1 VKLDAH
7 EEAHVKAKPVKSAI
21 ELPTQMKNKTQL
33 FISVA
38 AILVFDVVASFA
50 SRLLHF
56 DYGSLMW
63 VTFCLYMFCGYLGFQ
78 YRQLLGG
85 FLAGLVAGAADST
98 AGWALSAA
106 IHPYMRYPQPRPTI
120 FMVSVVIVFVTL
132 VGGFFGFTGA
142 VIAKG
147 FSLMRA
153 DN

>member
-1 VKLDAH
+1 
-7 EEAHVKAKPVKSAI
+7 
-21 ELPTQMKNKTQL
+21 MKNKTQL
-33 FISVA
+33 FVSVSG
-38 AILVFDVVASFA
+38 AIVVFDVAGSFA

-63 VTFCLYMFCGYLGFQ
+63 LTFCLYMACGYLGFQ
-78 YRQLLGG
+78 YRQILNG
-85 FLAGLVAGAADST
+85 FLAGLVAGVADST

-120 FMVSVVIVFVTL
+120 FTVSVTIIFVTL

-147 FSLMRA
+147 LSLMRA
-153 DN
+153 DH

>member
-1 VKLDAH
+1 
-7 EEAHVKAKPVKSAI
+7 
-21 ELPTQMKNKTQL
+21 MRNKTEL

-38 AILVFDVVASFA
+38 SVIVVFDVVASFA

-63 VTFCLYMFCGYLGFQ
+63 VTFCLYMVCGYMGFQ

-85 FLAGLVAGAADST
+85 FLAGLMAGLADST
-98 AGWALSAA
+98 AGWALSVA
-106 IHPYMRYPQPRPTI
+106 IHPYIQASQTRPTV
-120 FMVSVVIVFVTL
+120 FTVSATIVFVSL

-147 FSLMRA
+147 ISRMRVEH
-153 DN
+153 

>member
-1 VKLDAH
+1 LRKTQGQQHA
-7 EEAHVKAKPVKSAI
+7 KSAI
-21 ELPTQMKNKTQL
+21 ELPSQMKNKTQL

-38 AILVFDVVASFA
+38 SAIIVFDVVGSFA

-56 DYGSLMW
+56 DYGSLMA
-63 VTFCLYMFCGYLGFQ
+63 VTFGLYMLCGYLGFQ
-78 YRQLLGG
+78 YRQFLGG
-85 FLAGLVAGAADST
+85 FLAGLVAGVADST

-142 VIAKG
+142 VFAKG
-147 FSLMRA
+147 ISLARA

>member
-1 VKLDAH
+1 
-7 EEAHVKAKPVKSAI
+7 
-21 ELPTQMKNKTQL
+21 MKNKTQL

-38 AILVFDVVASFA
+38 SMIVVFDVAGSFA

-63 VTFCLYMFCGYLGFQ
+63 VTFCLYMACGYLGFQ

-85 FLAGLVAGAADST
+85 FLAGLIVGLADST

-106 IHPYMRYPQPRPTI
+106 IHPYMRGPQARLTVFAVSLTI
-120 FMVSVVIVFVTL
+120 IFVTL

-153 DN
+153 E